1 MNDLMM
7 RNHKNMSM
15 DQMIG
20 EILQHAFSIIYFLTG
35 EEYCFVKKQHK
46 HVPHTTPRCVS
57 EDFCNIQSL
66 ILDCPTNL
74 MNEKIMEH
82 ATKIIH
88 LLTGEVSIRF
98 DEVAVYFSKEEW
110 EYLEGHEEL
119 YKDVMMEDH
128 QTLNSMD
135 GTVSKNMTE
144 ECNTP
149 LWPSDWV
156 TEEHHNLSLSFNVD
170 GCTTQTIQ
178 SERQIKPLRISSEK
192 QTSCEN
198 TDLTTSY
205 LHNNTGG
212 VKTEYTSVSD
222 EHCISEDTNALEIP
236 NGLPVNNCN
245 FREYGRSFTNPP
257 FHTDHQR
264 SHEEETLCSRLNTH
278 QRTSP
283 VEKPYECL
291 ESGKWFTHSSTL
303 VRNQKSHTGEKPFSC
318 AECGRNFIQL
328 RNLVSH
334 QRRHTKEKSHT
345 CHECGKSFTRN
356 SFLVRH
362 KLTHTAEKP
371 FSCLECGKGYTQYS
385 HLVSHQKTHT
395 GADLFFC
402 HECGKGFTQSSALVR
417 HQRVHS
423 MEKPFTCP
431 ECRKRFKYYSDL
443 VRHQKSHTGEKPFSC
458 TECGKCYTRHSHL
471 VNHKKIH
478 TGDDLF
484 CCRECGKRFTNYSA
498 LKRHLK
504 IHSG

>member
-1 MNDLMM
+1 M
-7 RNHKNMSM
+7 
-15 DQMIG
+15 
-20 EILQHAFSIIYFLTG
+20 
-35 EEYCFVKKQHK
+35 EYCFVKKQHK
-46 HVPHTTPRCVS
+46 HVPHTTPLCVS

-119 YKDVMMEDH
+119 YKDLIMEHH

-178 SERQIKPLRISSEK
+178 SDRQIKPLRISSEK

-222 EHCISEDTNALEIP
+222 EHCISEDTNALEIS
-236 NGLPVNNCN
+236 NGLPVNKCG
-245 FREYGRSFTNPP
+245 FISRSKREDGHLQITQLKTEYLSPDEEEISQTMINYRDVQAKKYTCSECGDCFNKKSLLLVHQTTHTGHKHSTSVKCERSLISISHQGVQIGEGLCSYPVRRKHIQYGSKQITERRVQTAAKSFT
-257 FHTDHQR
+257 
-264 SHEEETLCSRLNTH
+264 C
-278 QRTSP
+278 
-283 VEKPYECL
+283 K
-291 ESGKWFTHSSTL
+291 
-303 VRNQKSHTGEKPFSC
+303 
-318 AECGRNFIQL
+318 
-328 RNLVSH
+328 
-334 QRRHTKEKSHT
+334 
-345 CHECGKSFTRN
+345 ECGKSFTRN
-356 SFLVRH
+356 ANLIVH
-362 KLTHTAEKP
+362 KRTHTGKRRYICKVCGKSFYSGSYLVMHQRVHTGELP
-371 FSCLECGKGYTQYS
+371 YVCNECGKR
-385 HLVSHQKTHT
+385 
-395 GADLFFC
+395 FIN
-402 HECGKGFTQSSALVR
+402 SSFLNR
-417 HQRVHS
+417 HQRVHTG
-423 MEKPFTCP
+423 EKPYKCT
-431 ECRKRFKYYSDL
+431 ECGKCFGYSSHL
-443 VRHQKSHTGEKPFSC
+443 LIHQRVHTGEKPFTC
-458 TECGKCYTRHSHL
+458 TECGKSFSRSSHL
-471 VNHKKIH
+471 VRHQTIH
-478 TGDDLF
+478 T
-484 CCRECGKRFTNYSA
+484 RSPAHQPE
-498 LKRHLK
+498 
-504 IHSG
+504 